1 MKETPLALVSILAIM
16 KENDNYEDFNRAID
30 NLYLLLRDFK
40 QNNND
45 DYLAMKSRRTKN
57 IS

>member
-30 NLYLLLRDFK
+30 NLCLLLRDFK